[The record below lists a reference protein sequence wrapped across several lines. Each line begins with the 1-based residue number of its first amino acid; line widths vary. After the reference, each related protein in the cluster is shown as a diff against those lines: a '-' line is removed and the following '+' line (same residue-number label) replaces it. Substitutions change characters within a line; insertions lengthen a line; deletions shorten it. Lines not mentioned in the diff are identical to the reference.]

1 MKFHNSPVL
10 LPFGEYY
17 SQSEVQKAKLVHV
30 RDQSEE
36 LVSFKPQ
43 YVLPKALYW
52 LRNYSVVESRFDS
65 ETEELFI
72 KIV

>member
-10 LPFGEYY
+10 LPFGDYFFKA
-17 SQSEVQKAKLVHV
+17 EVQKAKLVHV

-43 YVLPKALYW
+43 NVLPKDLRW
-52 LRNYSVVESRFDS
+52 LKDYSVVESRFDA

-72 KIV
+72 RIV